1 VIEKAHGFIYDE
13 KVGLRMTD
21 RLADY
26 SQTLTKRERSILVSI
41 LISHLEPIERRRWLN
56 VEGLVN
62 YEEKAFLKQL
72 KEKY

>member
-1 VIEKAHGFIYDE
+1 VIEKTHGFSYDE
-13 KVGLRMTD
+13 KACLSMVN

-56 VEGLVN
+56 LEGLVN
-62 YEEKAFLKQL
+62 SEEKSLLKQL

>member
-1 VIEKAHGFIYDE
+1 VIEKTHGFIYDE
-13 KVGLRMTD
+13 KVCLSMVD

-56 VEGLVN
+56 LEGLVN
-62 YEEKAFLKQL
+62 CEEKALLKQL